1 MPAYVCV
8 VDFPPNLLHYVRI
21 VSRLN
26 SYVHYVIIVCP
37 PHHPVY
43 LVMPSEEACNLV
55 GIHGSLPQIMPIVC
69 SAVILSRV
77 RGVLDFLRRAPLAA
91 TWTLRASSRVRGFA
105 GGGQHAP
112 TFRLQGW
119 QVASRSRCAV
129 LCSIRAPLGTARSRA
144 DVLNKYG
151 GIGFHCQ
158 GRRCAAQPPP
168 HVEACTLS
176 RSQVPQRHPPR
187 SNFHALCRPDRTR
200 AAREGKTRVRAS
212 ARGMPEGR
220 GPDRHRRHDDPVVEF
235 REGGDAAC
243 AICPSRRR
251 DSRAR
256 AVCCAACCTWPRACR
271 VRPASADC
279 PQPPGRAT
287 SSAQETAH
295 RTFNSASRAI
305 TMRPRASNRRQGRA
319 TAARATPMGTP
330 RRHARGEQLL
340 AQPIRGTCALG
351 SGVCSSGTWKACS
364 RREHGQLL
372 TPHAAVRCWV
382 PRLHVH
388 SA

>member
-1 MPAYVCV
+1 M
-8 VDFPPNLLHYVRI
+8 
-21 VSRLN
+21 S
-26 SYVHYVIIVCP
+26 
-37 PHHPVY
+37 
-43 LVMPSEEACNLV
+43 SEEACNLV
-55 GIHGSLPQIMPIVC
+55 GIHGSLPQIIPIVC

-119 QVASRSRCAV
+119 QVASRARCAV
-129 LCSIRAPLGTARSRA
+129 SRCIHPPLGTARSRA
-144 DVLNKYG
+144 D
-151 GIGFHCQ
+151 GFVEQIRRDRMPRVQAH
-158 GRRCAAQPPP
+158 RCAAQPPP
-168 HVEACTLS
+168 RVEACALS

-235 REGGDAAC
+235 REGRCGVCDLSLPPAGLTG
-243 AICPSRRR
+243 
-251 DSRAR
+251 AR
-256 AVCCAACCTWPRACR
+256 GVLCCTWPRACR

-364 RREHGQLL
+364 RREHGREQSA
-372 TPHAAVRCWV
+372 PHATRRGALLGSQAERTLCLSEREPPGPGKGYASLKTV
-382 PRLHVH
+382 VH
-388 SA
+388 